1 MVDFGAVLRRSPQRE
16 IKMTVKASVLILFTL
31 WEIWGELQ
39 ISQLN
44 KISQLN
50 EINLVDLFHY
60 HWKQDLIDSPVY

>member
-1 MVDFGAVLRRSPQRE
+1 MVDFGAVLRSSPQRE

-31 WEIWGELQ
+31 GEIWGELQ

-60 HWKQDLIDSPVY
+60 HWK